1 MDFNTARERWAAM
14 SLAERQALIEKVKG
28 EVALAGHDWAG
39 LPPQAHAAIIAVL
52 KPEEPSETGGH
63 KTKK

>member
-1 MDFNTARERWAAM
+1 MDLTTARERWAAM

-28 EVALAGHDWAG
+28 ELALAGHDWAG
-39 LPPQAHAAIIAVL
+39 LPPQAHSAIMAAIA
-52 KPEEPSETGGH
+52 PEEPAETGGH